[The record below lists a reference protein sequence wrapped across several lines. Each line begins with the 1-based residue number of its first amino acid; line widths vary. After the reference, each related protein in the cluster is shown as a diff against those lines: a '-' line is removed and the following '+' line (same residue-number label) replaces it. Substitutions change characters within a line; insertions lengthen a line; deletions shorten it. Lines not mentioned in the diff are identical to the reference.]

1 MFERLKGNY
10 EVKGILK
17 LLLAA
22 GRVPNALLFAGADGV
37 GKRQFAIEL
46 AKSLVCRES
55 DVEGCDACSACMRA
69 AAFVLPK
76 PDDKDAHKNVIFSEH
91 PDVGA
96 VIPYNRNILVDAVRD
111 LEKEANFLPY
121 EAKARFFII
130 DDADK
135 MNDAASNALLKTL
148 EEPPPTSH
156 IFLISSRPDSLLPT
170 IRSRCQMLRFSPVP
184 SHEIEEFVK
193 EKQALSKAAAALVSR
208 LSQGSIGTALSTDTT
223 RAQAQRD
230 EMLTVLRSALREKSL
245 EGLLRASEEVNSAK
259 NKDDFE
265 DYLRMLE
272 MLIHDIWKLLLGA
285 RDDSITNADIIDQLK
300 HLAENV
306 ETRTLSA
313 WLDEIELLREGFI
326 VNINK
331 KIATDA
337 LFVRMCIQESGA
349 SRPS

>member
-1 MFERLKGNY
+1 MFDRLKGND
-10 EVKGILK
+10 EVKAILK
-17 LLLAA
+17 RLLPA

-46 AKSLVCRES
+46 AKSLVCREPGAGVC
-55 DVEGCDACSACMRA
+55 DVCSACMRA
-69 AAFVLPK
+69 GAFVFPK
-76 PDDKDAHKNVIFSEH
+76 SDDKDAHKNVIFSEH
-91 PDVGA
+91 PDVGT

-156 IFLISSRPDSLLPT
+156 IFLITSRPDSLLPT
-170 IRSRCQMLRFSPVP
+170 IRSRCQMLRFSPV
-184 SHEIEEFVK
+184 SSREIEEFIK
-193 EKQALSKAAAALVSR
+193 EERELSDAAAAFISR
-208 LSQGSIGTALSTDTT
+208 LSQGSIGRALSTEAA
-223 RAQAQRD
+223 RAQEQRD
-230 EMLTVLRSALREKSL
+230 EMLVVLRSALREKSV
-245 EGLLRASEEVNSAK
+245 ETLLRSSEEINSAK

-272 MLIHDIWKLLLGA
+272 MLIHDIWKLRLGA
-285 RDDSITNADIIDQLK
+285 ADDSITNADIIDELSD
-300 HLAENV
+300 LAEN
-306 ETRTLSA
+306 TDPGSLSN

-337 LFVRMCIQESGA
+337 LFVQMA
-349 SRPS
+349 SR